1 VEATTV
7 ARTVAE
13 NLPAT
18 QLVQT
23 FKAVP
28 AEYLQAPQEAHLPQA
43 AAAEST
49 GQVGAVHVCEE
60 TGEDEVY
67 DNALQEDGVLNAEER
82 APEKFDISFH
92 VPGVEMPFD
101 MSPLLL
107 SPLGILGLFSQ
118 IRLFDNKVSSHFTVG
133 SHVQCKLPER
143 GW

>member
-1 VEATTV
+1 M
-7 ARTVAE
+7 
-13 NLPAT
+13 N
-18 QLVQT
+18 
-23 FKAVP
+23 
-28 AEYLQAPQEAHLPQA
+28 
-43 AAAEST
+43 
-49 GQVGAVHVCEE
+49 VCEE

-107 SPLGILGLFSQ
+107 SPLCILGLFSQ
-118 IRLFDNKVSSHFTVG
+118 IRLFDNKASSHFTVG